1 MILVPNYKSLRIFN
15 LIAGHRAISFDWPGF
30 GLSDKP
36 SPKAFDYR
44 LADFLRGLEG
54 LVEALDLVDITLVA
68 QVRGHLPKHWKE
80 C

>member
-1 MILVPNYKSLRIFN
+1 MIFVPNYKSLRISNF
-15 LIAGHRAISFDWPGF
+15 IAGHRAISFDWPGF

-36 SPKAFDYR
+36 SPKAFNYR
-44 LADFLRGLEG
+44 PADFLKGLED

-68 QVRGHLPKHWKE
+68 QVRGPLSKNSKE